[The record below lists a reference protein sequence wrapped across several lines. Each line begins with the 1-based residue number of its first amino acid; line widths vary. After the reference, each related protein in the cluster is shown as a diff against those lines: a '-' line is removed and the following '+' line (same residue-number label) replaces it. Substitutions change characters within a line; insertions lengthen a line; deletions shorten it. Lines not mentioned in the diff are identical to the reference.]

1 MNNTFNINRFGNVVR
16 RDGMNYFPNFG
27 WTLVVLWALPVILW
41 FLTYI
46 SMETFDT
53 GVISNR
59 TTTISTLMWLSLMI
73 VPSRLYKNYNDSR
86 KGVIL
91 AMTPAS
97 SLEKFLSMILY
108 CVVITPIIYL
118 IGALFIDTILALKPG
133 TNPYDG
139 FIFSDFFSKNYESY
153 REMLS
158 LGDEE
163 LNRTIF
169 DHMLSKNHFVY
180 KMLQILGFSS
190 VFMFTNMLFKKRK
203 LSKTIGILT
212 ILGIIFS
219 ICVVRY
225 IINLEYNFNANWTDE
240 EITNYVKGV
249 VNYAYNFIFYSSLIS
264 ASAFLYLT
272 YYKIK
277 KQTY

>member
-1 MNNTFNINRFGNVVR
+1 MNNTFNIKRFGNVVR
-16 RDGMNYFPNFG
+16 RDGMSYFQNFG
-27 WTLVVLWALPVILW
+27 WTLIVLWALPVIMW

-53 GVISNR
+53 GIISNR
-59 TTTISTLMWLSLMI
+59 DTKISILMWLSLMI

-86 KGVIL
+86 KGVVL

-108 CVVITPIIYL
+108 CVVITPIVYL

-133 TNPYDG
+133 TNPYEG
-139 FIFSDFFSKNYESY
+139 FIISDFFSKNYESY
-153 REMLS
+153 REILS

-163 LNRTIF
+163 LNRSIY
-169 DHMLSKNHFVY
+169 DYMLSKNHFIY
-180 KMLQILGFSS
+180 KVLQILGFTSL
-190 VFMFTNMLFKKRK
+190 FMFTNMLFKKRK

-212 ILGIIFS
+212 LLGIIFS
-219 ICVVRY
+219 ILVVRY
-225 IINLEYNFNANWTDE
+225 VINLEYNFDADWTDE
-240 EITNYVKGV
+240 DMTNYIKGV
-249 VNYAYNFIFYSSLIS
+249 VNYVYHFVFYMYLIS
-264 ASAFLYLT
+264 TSVFLYLT

>member
-1 MNNTFNINRFGNVVR
+1 MNNTFNINRFGNLVR
-16 RDGMNYFPNFG
+16 RDGMSYFSNYG

-118 IGALFIDTILALKPG
+118 IGALLIDTVLALKPG

-139 FIFSDFFSKNYESY
+139 FIFSDFFSENYESY

-203 LSKTIGILT
+203 LSKTIGIPT

-219 ICVVRY
+219 ICVVKY

-249 VNYAYNFIFYSSLIS
+249 VNYAYNFILYSSLIS

>member
-1 MNNTFNINRFGNVVR
+1 MNNTFNIKRFGNVVR
-16 RDGMNYFPNFG
+16 RDGMSYFQNFG
-27 WTLVVLWALPVILW
+27 WTLIVLWALPVILW

-53 GVISNR
+53 GIISNR
-59 TTTISTLMWLSLMI
+59 DTKISILMWLSLMI

-86 KGVIL
+86 KGVVL

-108 CVVITPIIYL
+108 CTVITPIIYL

-153 REMLS
+153 REILS
-158 LGDEE
+158 LGEEE
-163 LNRTIF
+163 LNRSIY
-169 DHMLSKNHFVY
+169 DYMLSKNHFIY
-180 KMLQILGFSS
+180 KVIQILGFTSL
-190 VFMFTNMLFKKRK
+190 FMFTNMLFKKRK

-212 ILGIIFS
+212 LLGIIFS
-219 ICVVRY
+219 IFVVRY
-225 IINLEYNFNANWTDE
+225 AINLEYNFDADWTDE

>member
-1 MNNTFNINRFGNVVR
+1 MNNTFNINRFGNLVR
-16 RDGMNYFPNFG
+16 RDGMSYFSNYG

-153 REMLS
+153 REILS
-158 LGDEE
+158 LGEEE
-163 LNRTIF
+163 LNRSIY
-169 DHMLSKNHFVY
+169 DYMLSKNHFIY
-180 KMLQILGFSS
+180 KVLQILGFSS

-249 VNYAYNFIFYSSLIS
+249 VNYAYNFILYSSLIS

>member
-16 RDGMNYFPNFG
+16 RDGMSYFSNYG

-118 IGALFIDTILALKPG
+118 IGALLIDTVLALKPG

-139 FIFSDFFSKNYESY
+139 FIFSDFFSENYESY

-249 VNYAYNFIFYSSLIS
+249 VNYAYNFILYSSLIS

>member
-1 MNNTFNINRFGNVVR
+1 MNNTFNIKRFGNVVR
-16 RDGMNYFPNFG
+16 RDGMSYFQNFG
-27 WTLVVLWALPVILW
+27 WTLIVLWALPVILW

-53 GVISNR
+53 GIISNR
-59 TTTISTLMWLSLMI
+59 DTKISTLMWLSLMI

-108 CVVITPIIYL
+108 CVVITPIVYL

-139 FIFSDFFSKNYESY
+139 FIFSDFFSKNYELY
-153 REMLS
+153 RDILS
-158 LGDEE
+158 LGEEE
-163 LNRTIF
+163 LNRSIY
-169 DHMLSKNHFVY
+169 DYMLSKNHFIY
-180 KMLQILGFSS
+180 KVLQILGFSS

-212 ILGIIFS
+212 LLGIIFS
-219 ICVVRY
+219 IFVVRY
-225 IINLEYNFNANWTDE
+225 AINLEYNFDADWTDE

>member
-1 MNNTFNINRFGNVVR
+1 MNNTFDIRRFGNVVR
-16 RDGMNYFPNFG
+16 RDGMSYFSNYG

-118 IGALFIDTILALKPG
+118 IGALLIDTVLALKPG

-139 FIFSDFFSKNYESY
+139 FIFSDFFSENYESY

-249 VNYAYNFIFYSSLIS
+249 VNYAYNFILYSSLIS

>member
-1 MNNTFNINRFGNVVR
+1 MNNTFNINRFGNLVR
-16 RDGMNYFPNFG
+16 RDGMSYFSNYG

-118 IGALFIDTILALKPG
+118 IGALLIDTILALKPG

-153 REMLS
+153 REILS
-158 LGDEE
+158 LGEEE
-163 LNRTIF
+163 LNRSIY
-169 DHMLSKNHFVY
+169 DYMLSKNHFIY
-180 KMLQILGFSS
+180 KVLHILGFSS

-219 ICVVRY
+219 ICVVKY

-249 VNYAYNFIFYSSLIS
+249 VNYAYNFILYSSLIS

>member
-1 MNNTFNINRFGNVVR
+1 MNNTFNIKRFGNVVR
-16 RDGMNYFPNFG
+16 RDGMSYFQNFG
-27 WTLVVLWALPVILW
+27 WTLIVLWALPVIMW

-59 TTTISTLMWLSLMI
+59 DTKISILMWLSLMI

-86 KGVIL
+86 KGVVL

-108 CVVITPIIYL
+108 CTVITPIIYL

-153 REMLS
+153 REILS
-158 LGDEE
+158 LGEEE
-163 LNRTIF
+163 LNRSIY
-169 DHMLSKNHFVY
+169 DYMLSKNHFIY
-180 KMLQILGFSS
+180 KVIQILGFTSL
-190 VFMFTNMLFKKRK
+190 FMFTNMLFKKRK

-212 ILGIIFS
+212 LLGIIFS
-219 ICVVRY
+219 ILVVRY
-225 IINLEYNFNANWTDE
+225 VMNLEYNFDADWTDE
-240 EITNYVKGV
+240 EMTNYIKGV
-249 VNYAYNFIFYSSLIS
+249 VNYVYHFVFYMSFISTSV
-264 ASAFLYLT
+264 FLYLT

>member
-1 MNNTFNINRFGNVVR
+1 MNNTFNIKRFGNVVR
-16 RDGMNYFPNFG
+16 RDGMSYFQNFG
-27 WTLVVLWALPVILW
+27 WTLIVLWALPVIMW

-59 TTTISTLMWLSLMI
+59 DTKISILMWLSLMI

-86 KGVIL
+86 KGVVL

-108 CVVITPIIYL
+108 CVVITPIVYL

-133 TNPYDG
+133 TNPYEG
-139 FIFSDFFSKNYESY
+139 FIISDFFSKNYESY
-153 REMLS
+153 REILS

-163 LNRTIF
+163 LNRSIY
-169 DHMLSKNHFVY
+169 DYMLSKNPFIY
-180 KMLQILGFSS
+180 KVLQILGFTSI
-190 VFMFTNMLFKKRK
+190 FMFTNMLFKKRK

-212 ILGIIFS
+212 LLGIIFS
-219 ICVVRY
+219 IFVVRY
-225 IINLEYNFNANWTDE
+225 AINLEYNFDTDWTDE

-264 ASAFLYLT
+264 TSVFLYLT

>member
-16 RDGMNYFPNFG
+16 RDGMSYFSNYG

-153 REMLS
+153 REILS
-158 LGDEE
+158 LGEEE
-163 LNRTIF
+163 LNRSIY
-169 DHMLSKNHFVY
+169 DYMLSKNHFIY
-180 KMLQILGFSS
+180 KVLQILGFTSL
-190 VFMFTNMLFKKRK
+190 FMFTNMLFKKRK

-219 ICVVRY
+219 ICVVKY

-249 VNYAYNFIFYSSLIS
+249 VNYAYNFILYSSLIS

>member
-1 MNNTFNINRFGNVVR
+1 MS
-16 RDGMNYFPNFG
+16 YFQNFG
-27 WTLVVLWALPVILW
+27 WTLIVLWALPVIMW

-59 TTTISTLMWLSLMI
+59 DTKISILMWLSLMI

-86 KGVIL
+86 KGVVL

-108 CVVITPIIYL
+108 CVVITPIVYL

-153 REMLS
+153 REILS
-158 LGDEE
+158 LGEEE
-163 LNRTIF
+163 LNRSIY
-169 DHMLSKNHFVY
+169 DYMLSKNHFIY
-180 KMLQILGFSS
+180 KVIQILGFTSL
-190 VFMFTNMLFKKRK
+190 FMFTNMLFKKRK

-212 ILGIIFS
+212 LLGIIFS
-219 ICVVRY
+219 ILVVRY
-225 IINLEYNFNANWTDE
+225 VMNLEYNFDADWTDE
-240 EITNYVKGV
+240 EMTNYIKGV
-249 VNYAYNFIFYSSLIS
+249 VNYVYHFVFYMSLIS
-264 ASAFLYLT
+264 TSVFLYLT

>member
-1 MNNTFNINRFGNVVR
+1 MNNTFNINRFGNLVR
-16 RDGMNYFPNFG
+16 RDGMSYFSNYG

-118 IGALFIDTILALKPG
+118 IGALLIDTVLALKPG

-139 FIFSDFFSKNYESY
+139 FIFSDFFSENYESY

-169 DHMLSKNHFVY
+169 DHMLSKNPFVY

>member
-1 MNNTFNINRFGNVVR
+1 MNNTFNIKRFGNVVR
-16 RDGMNYFPNFG
+16 RDGMSYFQNFG
-27 WTLVVLWALPVILW
+27 WTLIVLWALPVILW

-53 GVISNR
+53 GIISNR
-59 TTTISTLMWLSLMI
+59 DTKISTLMWLSLMI

-108 CVVITPIIYL
+108 CVVITPIVYL

-153 REMLS
+153 RDILS
-158 LGDEE
+158 LGEEE
-163 LNRTIF
+163 LNRSIY
-169 DHMLSKNHFVY
+169 DYMLSKNHFIY
-180 KMLQILGFSS
+180 KVLQILGFSS

-212 ILGIIFS
+212 LLGIIFS
-219 ICVVRY
+219 IFVVRY
-225 IINLEYNFNANWTDE
+225 AINLEYNFDADWTDE